1 VGLEK
6 MTRANLTLRRIGAP
20 ALVDY
25 CEQMRYRVLARA
37 RLVAEQTARR
47 EAQQVARIK
56 SNFISMMSHELRT
69 PLNSIIGFSEI
80 LAQPSTFVND
90 SDRVNYAQLIN
101 TSGKHLTS
109 VVNGILEMS
118 KIQSGTYEVELA
130 DCNLIDIVTEVVTTM
145 EVVAHKAG
153 VSLTANWRD
162 AEVPARVDDTR
173 LVQSVRNV
181 VENAIKFTRRGGTVT
196 VDCRAGE
203 RGGAAITVTDTGVGM
218 SEDELA
224 RAMIPFGHGGQGLDG
239 ESGGT
244 GLSLCIAR
252 ELTQLQKG
260 RLLIQSTK
268 GKGTVVTFA
277 FGVRGEKS
285 DAVADSS
292 DASEPA
298 GRVMLSL
305 RKAVSS
311 HVGH

>member
-1 VGLEK
+1 
-6 MTRANLTLRRIGAP
+6 MTRANRSLRRIGAP
-20 ALVDY
+20 ALIDY
-25 CEQMRYRVLARA
+25 CEQMRYRVLSRA

-47 EAQQVARIK
+47 EAQQIARIK
-56 SNFISMMSHELRT
+56 SNFISMMSHQLRT

-80 LAQPSTFVND
+80 LAQPLTFVND

-109 VVNGILEMS
+109 IVNGILEMS
-118 KIQSGTYEVELA
+118 KIQSGTYEVALA
-130 DCNLIDIVTEVVTTM
+130 DCNLIDIVNEVVMTM
-145 EVVAHKAG
+145 QVIAHKAG
-153 VSLTANWRD
+153 VSLVASWRD

-173 LVQSVRNV
+173 LLQSVRSIV
-181 VENAIKFTRRGGTVT
+181 DNAIKFTPRNGTVT

-218 SEDELA
+218 TEDELA
-224 RAMIPFGHGGQGLDG
+224 RAMTPFGQAGQGLDG
-239 ESGGT
+239 EPGGT
-244 GLSLCIAR
+244 GLGLCIAR
-252 ELTQLQKG
+252 ELTQLQNG
-260 RLLIQSTK
+260 RLSVLSTK

-277 FGVRGEKS
+277 FGVRGEES
-285 DAVADSS
+285 DAAVASYE
-292 DASEPA
+292 SEPA